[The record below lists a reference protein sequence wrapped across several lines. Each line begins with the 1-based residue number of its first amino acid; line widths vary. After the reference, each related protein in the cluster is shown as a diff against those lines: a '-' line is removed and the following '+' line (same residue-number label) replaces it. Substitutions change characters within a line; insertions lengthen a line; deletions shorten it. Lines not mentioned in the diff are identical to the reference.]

1 MWLKSNLSN
10 SVIPHNYHVRR
21 NIPNLEIK
29 SKTVLEM
36 EKRDFHHR
44 IGRPVYIAGLNCGT
58 TGQKGRGRKKETRDS
73 ETVVVTAGNW
83 RNFAEG
89 KLAAVIKSGSFVV
102 PVESRPQP
110 ISPWISPLLELDG
123 RGGGWNYEK
132 SLKQESDSDWPEEQT
147 RRPAKNNL
155 LNALSVRAIVPD
167 KTTDVYIYA
176 IQGRSSKK
184 GITPA

>member
-1 MWLKSNLSN
+1 MTSSFAQ
-10 SVIPHNYHVRR
+10 
-21 NIPNLEIK
+21 IK
-29 SKTVLEM
+29 SGGSE
-36 EKRDFHHR
+36 
-44 IGRPVYIAGLNCGT
+44 GGT
-58 TGQKGRGRKKETRDS
+58 TGQKGRGERKKETRDS

-89 KLAAVIKSGSFVV
+89 KLVAVIKSGSFVV

-110 ISPWISPLLELDG
+110 ISPWISPLLERLDG

-132 SLKQESDSDWPEEQT
+132 SLEQESDSDWPEEQT

-167 KTTDVYIYA
+167 KTTDVYIYMRFKA
-176 IQGRSSKK
+176 GRRKRGSPLRNLARFAFK
-184 GITPA
+184 GERLDRER